1 MAARSTKLNP
11 VRGEFEF
18 EINGKKVKGHS
29 SINALRMFC
38 VSKGKKFDELQEIM
52 EADEFGSIAEI
63 IYYSCVNY
71 SHRNEEDFD
80 MTKDKFISFALDDFE
95 ETSKAAAVVMQSLK
109 VAKESQSDEP
119 KK

>member
-1 MAARSTKLNP
+1 M
-11 VRGEFEF
+11 
-18 EINGKKVKGHS
+18 
-29 SINALRMFC
+29 
-38 VSKGKKFDELQEIM
+38 
-52 EADEFGSIAEI
+52 
-63 IYYSCVNY
+63 NY